1 MPIQHLHFVIYMDL
15 YQILFQ
21 KKNQKINFVSRMFL
35 SKLFVVDFAA
45 RELVQYDKSGKDKDI
60 RRQAGKKTDTLEG
73 ELLF

>member
-1 MPIQHLHFVIYMDL
+1 
-15 YQILFQ
+15 
-21 KKNQKINFVSRMFL
+21 MFL